1 MSDTGNFFYIIH
13 ANGQTWLELGAEGT
27 VDVYATNSVNVRSA
41 GDINLHAD
49 RDINMYAGRNISMKS
64 NEAIHAEATTNM
76 TLTSQGAFTAYSKS
90 TIGVKAD
97 GTLTLNSSSG
107 SWGAGSAL
115 VLQAGGIDLNGPAAS
130 KVATPNPLTKT
141 LLDDTKFST
150 SKGWQVAKDS
160 LESIVNRAPTHEPYP
175 YHGSGVD
182 VQVEF
187 EEGTPTPPPGAQP
200 VPAGVEIVAK

>member
-1 MSDTGNFFYIIH
+1 
-13 ANGQTWLELGAEGT
+13 
-27 VDVYATNSVNVRSA
+27 
-41 GDINLHAD
+41 
-49 RDINMYAGRNISMKS
+49 
-64 NEAIHAEATTNM
+64 M
-76 TLTSQGAFTAYSKS
+76 TLTSQGEFTAYSKS

-115 VLQAGGIDLNGPAAS
+115 ALKAGAIDLNGPAAD
-130 KVATPNPLTKT
+130 KVTTPNPITKT
-141 LLDDTKFST
+141 LLDDTSFST
-150 SKGWQVAKDS
+150 SSGWQVKSQA

-175 YHGSGVD
+175 YHGLGVD
-182 VQVEF
+182 VEVEF